1 MIFFHRLKY
10 PNLYHGRHRKGLW
23 PVWTHKLLWHFHC
36 DFTVFFKNAVFWH
49 PSIHT
54 CNFLNDLLS
63 FKGLGSGVTVLIFS
77 WTTHYTVAVEL
88 FVMATCLS
96 THLIITYL
104 STPLWASNPRGVASR
119 LDMRL
124 GGRGGGGWNHCLT
137 IAELSD
143 QLCYCKSDIFLIC
156 IGMSKLAGK
165 LLQPILLA
173 HTKTHTQ
180 VIDWKTI

>member
-36 DFTVFFKNAVFWH
+36 DFTVFCKNAVFWH

-124 GGRGGGGWNHCLT
+124 GGRGGADET
-137 IAELSD
+137 IVWPLPNCPTNYATVKVISFSFALVCPSW
-143 QLCYCKSDIFLIC
+143 QVSYYNQFFWRTQKLIH
-156 IGMSKLAGK
+156 K
-165 LLQPILLA
+165 
-173 HTKTHTQ
+173 
-180 VIDWKTI
+180 